1 MLSIVLSRK
10 DFREHDQI
18 VSLYSKDEGKLGL
31 MVRGVKKIVSKNS
44 AHLEPFSIVDITV
57 EKGKDFSYLIRV
69 QSVDYLRNIRENLN
83 KSLVASYVVS
93 IVDNF
98 FAEEERDVSFFIF
111 LESFL
116 FTLNNLAEIDNQKS
130 LLLLDS
136 FMVNVLYFLGFNL
149 SSEEKIVKSSV
160 FDLVQILEKGDYQ
173 ELFNI
178 DFGLYSAKKVHKMVH
193 AWVENFL
200 EKKVVDWA
208 STCII

>member
-69 QSVDYLRNIRENLN
+69 QSVDYLRNIRENLH
-83 KSLVASYVVS
+83 KSLVASYIVS

-98 FAEEERDVSFFIF
+98 FAEAF
-111 LESFL
+111 LSKIGPKAP
-116 FTLNNLAEIDNQKS
+116 T
-130 LLLLDS
+130 
-136 FMVNVLYFLGFNL
+136 NVAIIT
-149 SSEEKIVKSSV
+149 SPIAHSSV
-160 FDLVQILEKGDYQ
+160 
-173 ELFNI
+173 
-178 DFGLYSAKKVHKMVH
+178 A
-193 AWVENFL
+193 
-200 EKKVVDWA
+200 
-208 STCII
+208 II

>member
-18 VSLYSKDEGKLGL
+18 VSLYSKDDGKLGL

-69 QSVDYLRNIRENLN
+69 QSVDYLRNIRENLH
-83 KSLVASYVVS
+83 KSLVASYIVS

-98 FAEEERDVSFFIF
+98 FAEEERDLKFFVF

-116 FTLNNLAEIDNQKS
+116 FALNDLVEMDDKKS
-130 LLLLDS
+130 LLMLDS

-149 SSEEKIVKSSV
+149 SSEEKIAGSSV
-160 FDLVQILEKGDYQ
+160 FEMLQILEKGDYE

-178 DFGLYSAKKVHKMVH
+178 DFDLYSAKNVHMSIH
-193 AWVENFL
+193 TWCEHFL
-200 EKKVVDWA
+200 ERKVVDWA
-208 STCII
+208 KTCIV